1 MDPNTQ
7 PEGQQDPLT
16 PVEVVHEPPR
26 RPPRRRPSA
35 LRGLFFLLVFL
46 AFGASVMLNFGLL
59 FGGGAFRSGKDL
71 REEFVSHERFA
82 SDKVAVISVDGM
94 IYDEDDGHIKRQID
108 QAAEDDDV
116 KAIVLRVDS
125 PGGTVTG
132 SDYIYHHLK
141 VLRRER
147 KIPLVVSM
155 GSLAASGGY
164 YVSMA
169 VGETPES
176 IFAEP
181 TTWTGSIGVI
191 IPHYD
196 LSALLAEWGIEED
209 SIASHPLKNM
219 GSFAKD
225 MTEKERAIF
234 QELVDE
240 TFERFKEVVKSGRP
254 QFKKDPEALDEVA
267 TGQVFTAEQ
276 ALELGLV
283 DKIDFFEG
291 AVDRAIELAGLDED
305 DVRVVKYKRE
315 LTLAD
320 VLLGVRAAHDR
331 FELADVLDATVPR
344 AYYLWSRVPPLVRS
358 RPR

>member
-1 MDPNTQ
+1 
-7 PEGQQDPLT
+7 
-16 PVEVVHEPPR
+16 
-26 RPPRRRPSA
+26 
-35 LRGLFFLLVFL
+35 
-46 AFGASVMLNFGLL
+46 
-59 FGGGAFRSGKDL
+59 
-71 REEFVSHERFA
+71 
-82 SDKVAVISVDGM
+82 
-94 IYDEDDGHIKRQID
+94 
-108 QAAEDDDV
+108 
-116 KAIVLRVDS
+116 
-125 PGGTVTG
+125 
-132 SDYIYHHLK
+132 
-141 VLRRER
+141 
-147 KIPLVVSM
+147 
-155 GSLAASGGY
+155 
-164 YVSMA
+164 MA
-169 VGETPES
+169 VGETPDV

-196 LSALLAEWGIEED
+196 LSTLLDEWGIEED

-240 TFERFKEVVKSGRP
+240 TFERFKEIVKSGRP
-254 QFKKDPEALDEVA
+254 KFKKDPEALDEVA

-283 DKIDFFEG
+283 DKIDFVEG

-320 VLLGVRAAHDR
+320 VFLGVRAAHDR
-331 FELADVLDATVPR
+331 LDLADVLDASVPR
-344 AYYLWSRVPPLVRS
+344 AYYLWSRVPPLVRN
-358 RPR
+358 RAE